1 MVESKIRHPLFNR
14 RTKEN
19 DLALLKLVRPAD
31 LNKNNVRT
39 ICLPLNQESDIE
51 EFKKSKMSLIVTG
64 KKNVLYCV

>member
-1 MVESKIRHPLFNR
+1 MKHPLFNR

-39 ICLPLNQESDIE
+39 ICLPVNQESDIE

-64 KKNVLYCV
+64 KKIIIFIVFKN